1 MINAE
6 ERICFVIAPIG
17 DEGSPTRTRSDR
29 VLRHIVRPAA
39 LRFNYRPVRADEIAE
54 PGIITS
60 QVIQRVVDSP
70 LVIADL
76 SEHNPNVFYELALRH
91 AVRKPYVQII
101 QNGETIPFDV
111 ATARTV
117 FFGLDLD
124 GAADAAEEVA
134 KHIEALENDP
144 TNLQSPVSITM
155 DLQRISQ
162 STRPEQTDLSDL
174 FPVLA
179 DINDTVRSLAA
190 DVGRLRDKGNTS
202 NHPSSPAM
210 SGTRIHRIAVNSEN
224 PYGFLMS
231 IGGMRN
237 NVPWLH
243 ELGTSAYRHA
253 LAGEFDRGRDLVQ
266 AMIQLLD
273 ATELL
278 APEAVSR
285 LDTEWRMLFDRLVAH
300 IKDRMED
307 IPELPF

>member
-117 FFGLDLD
+117 FFGLDID

-134 KHIEALENDP
+134 KHIEALESDP

-179 DINDTVRSLAA
+179 DINSTVRSLSA
-190 DVGRLRDKGNTS
+190 DIGRLRDNGTTS
-202 NHPSSPAM
+202 NPSSLATM
-210 SGTRIHRIAVNSEN
+210 GTRVHRIAVNSEN

-231 IGGMRN
+231 IGALRN

-253 LAGEFDRGRDLVQ
+253 VEGEFNMGRDLVE
-266 AMIQLLD
+266 AMIQTLN
-273 ATELL
+273 AVELL

-300 IKDRMED
+300 IKDQMED